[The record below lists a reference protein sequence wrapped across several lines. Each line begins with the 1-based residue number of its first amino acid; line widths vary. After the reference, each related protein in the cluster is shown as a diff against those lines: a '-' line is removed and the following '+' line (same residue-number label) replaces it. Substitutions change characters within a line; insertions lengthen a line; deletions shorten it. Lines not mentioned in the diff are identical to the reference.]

1 MNAGKFSAQF
11 MMEWLDPANRAIRKN
26 RRKAARKARKGEPLT
41 EQETE
46 VLKTPEVTVL
56 QGKKTYLGIAATAI
70 GLVLGWVGVGE
81 TDSAALSAQIVAAL
95 DQILTVGG
103 LLLAA
108 YGRAK
113 AKPAA

>member
-1 MNAGKFSAQF
+1 
-11 MMEWLDPANRAIRKN
+11 
-26 RRKAARKARKGEPLT
+26 
-41 EQETE
+41 
-46 VLKTPEVTVL
+46 
-56 QGKKTYLGIAATAI
+56 
-70 GLVLGWVGVGE
+70 LVLGWFGVGDAE
-81 TDSAALSAQIVAAL
+81 ATDLTAKIVGSL